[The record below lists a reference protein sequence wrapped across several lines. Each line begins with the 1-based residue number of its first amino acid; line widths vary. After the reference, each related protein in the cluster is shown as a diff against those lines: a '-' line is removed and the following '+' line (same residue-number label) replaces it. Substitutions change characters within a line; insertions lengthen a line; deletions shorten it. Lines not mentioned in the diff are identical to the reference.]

1 MSDYK
6 ATDVRNTAFQIG
18 KNFNTAQDNLLRAYS
33 LKDGDKDAVAKMAK
47 DLGLPA
53 SEKQNIRAIQLIA
66 EQRFQGASQSLN
78 LFSNILDK
86 IVQLK
91 QRLINKFGN

>member
-1 MSDYK
+1 
-6 ATDVRNTAFQIG
+6 
-18 KNFNTAQDNLLRAYS
+18 
-33 LKDGDKDAVAKMAK
+33 MAK

-86 IVQLK
+86 IDQLK